1 MRRRST
7 FVAVTAAGL
16 LLTGCATKD
25 WVRDMMGKAAAD
37 TDSKIGEQKIR
48 VEGMGFRMAKVEEQ
62 ATKAGERADA
72 AHARAEAAH
81 VRADGVD
88 ERLTRLW
95 SSRHKRQD
103 VESMDVTFGF
113 DRWELDDGAQTTLL
127 GFVGKSPKTPETDV
141 AHFPLMSSLYGD
153 RTFGSTSEPGR
164 VLNRVRLA
172 ELAEQDRRDAAE
184 DDVLDRGFDR
194 VASAPQP
201 KIVKCTRIDG
211 VDRGDEQVPQGD
223 RREERPDDSPRCC
236 PASRCART

>member
-16 LLTGCATKD
+16 LLSGCATKD

-127 GFVGKSPKTPETDV
+127 GFIKELQANPNLTVDLTGYTDPTGGVPYNIGLSQRRVEAVRRFLVSKGV
-141 AHFPLMSSLYGD
+141 ALPRIQAIGLGVLDDGALTD
-153 RTFGSTSEPGR
+153 AQKRR
-164 VLNRVRLA
+164 VTVRLMTPT
-172 ELAEQDRRDAAE
+172 E
-184 DDVLDRGFDR
+184 
-194 VASAPQP
+194 
-201 KIVKCTRIDG
+201 
-211 VDRGDEQVPQGD
+211 
-223 RREERPDDSPRCC
+223 
-236 PASRCART
+236 

>member
-1 MRRRST
+1 
-7 FVAVTAAGL
+7 VAVTAAGL

-127 GFVGKSPKTPETDV
+127 GFIKELQANPNLTVDLTGYTDPTGGVPYNIGLSQRRVEAVRRFLVSKGV
-141 AHFPLMSSLYGD
+141 ALPRIQAIGLGVLDDGALTD
-153 RTFGSTSEPGR
+153 AQKRR
-164 VLNRVRLA
+164 VTVRLMTPT
-172 ELAEQDRRDAAE
+172 E
-184 DDVLDRGFDR
+184 
-194 VASAPQP
+194 
-201 KIVKCTRIDG
+201 
-211 VDRGDEQVPQGD
+211 
-223 RREERPDDSPRCC
+223 
-236 PASRCART
+236 